1 MNKIIVIFFV
11 LMLAVNPLH
20 AQYYY
25 KDILTNK
32 ELLTTMQRYK
42 ENKIKNVSIESFEA
56 DGLPSEG
63 FICSRK
69 ISKDYKTV
77 TLFTRSNMVAPS
89 LFISRFNEDG
99 TLSSTYDSSD
109 ISVTAIQYT
118 YDDKKRIHSI
128 LSRIH
133 STDDDFTNEIK
144 EEHLYLYEN
153 KSVPAKMIRIRNL
166 TDSTLILFA
175 NDENGNIGIEK
186 DTRSGTKYYYYY
198 DNKQRL
204 TSVVQENDFKIR
216 PVPDYI
222 FQYNNQDNITQMIVT
237 AEGGNNY
244 VTWKYGYEDG
254 LRIWEKCYG
263 KDKRLV
269 GSIEYHYK

>member
-1 MNKIIVIFFV
+1 
-11 LMLAVNPLH
+11 MLAVNPLH

-244 VTWKYGYEDG
+244 ITWKYGYEDG